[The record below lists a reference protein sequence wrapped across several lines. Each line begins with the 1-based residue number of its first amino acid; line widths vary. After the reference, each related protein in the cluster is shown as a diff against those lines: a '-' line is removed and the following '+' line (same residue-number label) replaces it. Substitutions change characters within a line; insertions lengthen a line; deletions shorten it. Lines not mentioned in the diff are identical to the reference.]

1 MPNFKNIV
9 SHLQSSDWVRP
20 KQRSWAVFINR
31 PDKRNNKRKSAYL
44 GNLSHCHNFLD
55 DADKSLDKVAEGFY
69 ENNYKAGRQFSFEV
83 IDNECHWMLHYPNI
97 DRTVTGVIRKG
108 QATGR
113 GVKSHG

>member
-9 SHLQSSDWVRP
+9 PHLQGSDWVRP

-55 DADKSLDKVAEGFY
+55 DVDKPLDKVAEGFY

-83 IDNECHWMLHYPNI
+83 IDNECLWMLHYPNI
-97 DRTVTGVIRKG
+97 DRTTTGIIRKG